1 MATAV
6 TGTACELAVVGREDF
21 RTVVMANPSVAL
33 EMSRILGQRLSRAQ
47 GVSPAV
53 AKRKGLFGR

>member
-6 TGTACELAVVGREDF
+6 TGTACELAVIGRDDF

-47 GVSPAV
+47 GGAQPT
-53 AKRKGLFGR
+53 KRRGLFGR